1 METKTLDTI
10 TLDGMYMDIH
20 SIEFKI
26 DREKYDELVS
36 KCEKILKDNDF
47 LSSVTVNLF
56 ATSEIQA
63 VEYYNSTVDDDER
76 TDEVD
81 SRIDTE
87 LLIITKYGICYRG
100 YSKWTSDFLEVELTN
115 I

>member
-10 TLDGMYMDIH
+10 TLDGMYMDIY

-26 DREKYDELVS
+26 DREKYDELIS
-36 KCEKILKDNDF
+36 KCEKILKENGF
-47 LSSVTVNLF
+47 LNSVTVSLF
-56 ATSEIQA
+56 NTSAIQA

-76 TDEVD
+76 TNEVD
-81 SRIDTE
+81 SRIDVE
-87 LLIITKYGICYRG
+87 LLSITKYGVYYRG
-100 YSKWTSDFLEVELTN
+100 YSKWTSDFLEVELTG

>member
-1 METKTLDTI
+1 MKTIQLNTEI
-10 TLDGMYMDIH
+10 LDGMYMDIY

-26 DREKYDELVS
+26 DRDKYEELIS
-36 KCEKILKDNDF
+36 KCKKILKENGF
-47 LSSVTVNLF
+47 LNSVIVSLF
-56 ATSEIQA
+56 NTSAIQA

-76 TDEVD
+76 TNEVD

-87 LLIITKYGICYRG
+87 LLSITKYGVYYRG
-100 YSKWTSDFLEVELTN
+100 YNKWTSAFLEVELTG

>member
-26 DREKYDELVS
+26 DREKYDELIS

-87 LLIITKYGICYRG
+87 LLSISEYGIYYRG

>member
-26 DREKYDELVS
+26 DIEKYKALIN
-36 KCEKILKDNDF
+36 KCLSILKENSF
-47 LSSVTVNLF
+47 LNSVTVVLF
-56 ATSEIQA
+56 TEPSIQA
-63 VEYYNSTVDDDER
+63 VKYFNSTADDEER
-76 TDEVD
+76 TEDVD

-87 LLIITKYGICYRG
+87 VLSISEYGIYYRG
-100 YSKWTSDFLEVELTN
+100 YSKWTSDYLEVELTG

>member
-10 TLDGMYMDIH
+10 ILDGMYMDIH

-26 DREKYDELVS
+26 DRKKYNELIS
-36 KCEKILKDNDF
+36 KCEKILEENKF
-47 LSSVTVNLF
+47 LSSVTVGLF
-56 ATSEIQA
+56 NDTSIQA

-76 TDEVD
+76 TNDVD

-87 LLIITKYGICYRG
+87 LLSITEYGVYYIG